1 MRKKEKIKLL
11 EFEITNMTLKLAHLR
26 NEKENMINY
35 TKKLETS
42 LKSMSNEILEHNKEI
57 TKLKTK
63 IILLKRDILSESQ
76 IVEIRDNTISK
87 LEEEKLKQNE
97 MIKDLVKENH
107 RLKDLVK
114 TNKDARVYL
123 KGKSERE

>member
-1 MRKKEKIKLL
+1 MRKKVKIKLL
-11 EFEITNMTLKLAHLR
+11 EYEVTDKTIKIAHLR

-42 LKSMSNEILEHNKEI
+42 LKTMSNEILEHNKEI

-63 IILLKRDILSESQ
+63 IILLKRDILCESQ
-76 IVEIRDNTISK
+76 IVEIRDNTISELEKEK
-87 LEEEKLKQNE
+87 LEQNE
-97 MIKDLVKENH
+97 IIRNLIKENH